1 MGAIRRGVAV
11 LIGVVVLAVAGT
23 AWADGGRP
31 DVSATSYS
39 DVTSSSAVVRAIVH
53 PKGNNTTY
61 LFEYGPTTAY
71 GSQTAATPVV
81 TQDSAQP
88 VSTTVTG
95 LQGFTTYHFRVVAM
109 SEKGPTYGPDRYFTT
124 LAAPTT
130 DPGSSPGPDLT
141 TPAGVKPDLGSSVL
155 IAPAKGTLR
164 VRRPGT
170 PAFVPLEL
178 GSELPVG
185 TEVDARAGTIALTGA
200 LPSGATQTGNFG
212 GGRFKILQDKR
223 GYIDLHLRG
232 AYCSAASTARAVAAG
247 SGGRRLWGRD
257 HGGRFRTH
265 GRNSHAT
272 VRGTRWLVADTCRGT
287 LTRVTNGTVV
297 VRDKVRNKR
306 VVLGAGERYLAKPH
320 R

>member
-1 MGAIRRGVAV
+1 MDVLSRAIAV

-39 DVTSSSAVVRAIVH
+39 NVTSSSAVVSAIVH
-53 PKGNNTTY
+53 PKGNDTTY

-95 LQGFTTYHFRVVAM
+95 LRGSTTYHFRVVAM
-109 SEKGPTYGPDRYFTT
+109 SDKGPTYGPDRYFTT
-124 LAAPTT
+124 LAGPPS
-130 DPGSSPGPDLT
+130 DPGS
-141 TPAGVKPDLGSSVL
+141 TPAPDPTVPASVMPDLGSSVI
-155 IAPAKGTLR
+155 IAPAKGILR

-170 PAFVPLEL
+170 AHFVPLEL
-178 GSELPVG
+178 SSELPVG
-185 TEVDARAGTIALTGA
+185 TEVDARGGTIALTAA

-212 GGRFKILQDKR
+212 GGRFKVRQDKR
-223 GYIDLHLRG
+223 GYIDLYLRG
-232 AYCSAASTARAVAAG
+232 AYCSAASTARATAAG

-272 VRGTRWLVADTCRGT
+272 VRGTRWLVADSCRGT

-306 VVLGAGERYLAKPH
+306 VVLEAGERYLARPRH
-320 R
+320 